1 MKVGDLVRFRKC
13 AQVGMLGII
22 TAAHKQSHL
31 SRENP
36 ALRLYQVVFE
46 GGEQCFTGNQLA
58 LV

>member
-13 AQVGMLGII
+13 AQTGMLGII
-22 TAAHKQSHL
+22 TVACKQSHL

-46 GGEQCFTGNQLA
+46 GGELCFTGNQLVLA
-58 LV
+58 